1 MALYH
6 KWDVKNGF
14 AYALTFFSLISDS
27 LGGVYH
33 DSKNYRL
40 KNAVPNI
47 GCIHGHCNDQAFECI
62 CHDDQRW
69 QGDHCDEPICKEGCL
84 HGYCQSPQQCM

>member
-1 MALYH
+1 MSIENFYLLEN
-6 KWDVKNGF
+6 KQKSSKLSIMTVKIVVSKM
-14 AYALTFFSLISDS
+14 LSLF
-27 LGGVYH
+27 
-33 DSKNYRL
+33 
-40 KNAVPNI
+40 I

-84 HGYCQSPQQCM
+84 HGYCQSPQECM